1 MSIARRKRALYA
13 QPAEGV
19 FVPEAT
25 SNGTTTIGAI
35 SGGGQATP
43 WPDRD
48 PAPEAVTPLA
58 AIYPAGQPGAV
69 SVRAMLI
76 GVPKPRASSPA
87 IPIRRMAILS
97 LLKRELVMTALL
109 LLGAEALVAGFAGI
123 GHLLE
128 GSLPILD

>member
-1 MSIARRKRALYA
+1 MSITRRKRALYA

-58 AIYPAGQPGAV
+58 AIYPA
-69 SVRAMLI
+69 
-76 GVPKPRASSPA
+76 
-87 IPIRRMAILS
+87 
-97 LLKRELVMTALL
+97 E
-109 LLGAEALVAGFAGI
+109 AEGTWF
-123 GHLLE
+123 
-128 GSLPILD
+128 